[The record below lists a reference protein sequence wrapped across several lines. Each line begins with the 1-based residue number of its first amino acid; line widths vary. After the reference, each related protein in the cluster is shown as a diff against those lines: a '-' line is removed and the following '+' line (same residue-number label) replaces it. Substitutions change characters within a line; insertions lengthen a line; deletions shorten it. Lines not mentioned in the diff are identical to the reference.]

1 MDKNLAR
8 EKKKRL
14 IITFETTTAPLK
26 LDIKGKACGIPGRT
40 IPLPSV
46 ISAGCGLAWRA
57 ELSDRE
63 CLIAFMKEHDI
74 RWEAMYEIE
83 TEVTD
88 SYLYSRITGEKL
100 CFITISM

>member
-1 MDKNLAR
+1 MDNNLVR

-26 LDIKGKACGIPGRT
+26 LDIKGKECGIPGRT
-40 IPLPSV
+40 IPLPSA

-63 CLIAFMKEHDI
+63 SLIAFMKEDRKSTRLNSSHNVI
-74 RWEAMYEIE
+74 
-83 TEVTD
+83 
-88 SYLYSRITGEKL
+88 SRMP
-100 CFITISM
+100 SSA

>member
-14 IITFETTTAPLK
+14 IITFETNTAPLK

-46 ISAGCGLAWRA
+46 ISAGCGLAW
-57 ELSDRE
+57 E

-83 TEVTD
+83 M
-88 SYLYSRITGEKL
+88 R
-100 CFITISM
+100 

>member
-1 MDKNLAR
+1 MLKKCYVKDNNLAR

-14 IITFETTTAPLK
+14 IITFENTTAPLK
-26 LDIKGKACGIPGRT
+26 LDIKGMACGIPGRT

-63 CLIAFMKEHDI
+63 SLIAFMKEQDI
-74 RWEAMYEIE
+74 RWEAMYELE
-83 TEVTD
+83 M
-88 SYLYSRITGEKL
+88 Y
-100 CFITISM
+100 

>member
-1 MDKNLAR
+1 MVR

-40 IPLPSV
+40 IPLPSA

-63 CLIAFMKEHDI
+63 SLIAFMKEQDI
-74 RWEAMYEIE
+74 RWEASMSLKCI
-83 TEVTD
+83 D
-88 SYLYSRITGEKL
+88 IGEKYVL
-100 CFITISM
+100 LQSVCEGAKP

>member
-46 ISAGCGLAWRA
+46 ISAGPIPSQISAGCGLAWRA

-83 TEVTD
+83 M
-88 SYLYSRITGEKL
+88 R
-100 CFITISM
+100 

>member
-46 ISAGCGLAWRA
+46 ISKNGLLK
-57 ELSDRE
+57 ENLKMMLSVGSII
-63 CLIAFMKEHDI
+63 LVKSH
-74 RWEAMYEIE
+74 
-83 TEVTD
+83 
-88 SYLYSRITGEKL
+88 LKL
-100 CFITISM
+100 QYNIQENIVRHIWI

>member
-14 IITFETTTAPLK
+14 IITFETNTAPLK

-63 CLIAFMKEHDI
+63 CLIALMKECLIAFMKEHDI

-83 TEVTD
+83 M
-88 SYLYSRITGEKL
+88 R
-100 CFITISM
+100 

>member
-46 ISAGCGLAWRA
+46 ISAGCGLAWLAEPQQCEALCA
-57 ELSDRE
+57 ELERAG
-63 CLIAFMKEHDI
+63 IAYDGCTVLDF
-74 RWEAMYEIE
+74 
-83 TEVTD
+83 
-88 SYLYSRITGEKL
+88 
-100 CFITISM
+100 

>member
-1 MDKNLAR
+1 MVR

-40 IPLPSV
+40 IPLPSA

-63 CLIAFMKEHDI
+63 SLMAFMKEQDI
-74 RWEAMYEIE
+74 RSLKCI
-83 TEVTD
+83 D
-88 SYLYSRITGEKL
+88 IGEKYVL
-100 CFITISM
+100 LQSVCEGAKP

>member
-1 MDKNLAR
+1 MDNNLVR

-40 IPLPSV
+40 IPLPSA

-57 ELSDRE
+57 GLSDRE
-63 CLIAFMKEHDI
+63 SLIAFMKEQDI
-74 RWEAMYEIE
+74 RWEAMYELE
-83 TEVTD
+83 M
-88 SYLYSRITGEKL
+88 Y
-100 CFITISM
+100 

>member
-26 LDIKGKACGIPGRT
+26 LDIKGKACGIPGR
-40 IPLPSV
+40 
-46 ISAGCGLAWRA
+46 
-57 ELSDRE
+57 
-63 CLIAFMKEHDI
+63 FMKEHDI

-83 TEVTD
+83 M
-88 SYLYSRITGEKL
+88 R
-100 CFITISM
+100 

>member
-1 MDKNLAR
+1 MDNNLVR

-40 IPLPSV
+40 IPLPSA

-57 ELSDRE
+57 AL
-63 CLIAFMKEHDI
+63 MKEHDI

-83 TEVTD
+83 M
-88 SYLYSRITGEKL
+88 R
-100 CFITISM
+100 

>member
-1 MDKNLAR
+1 MVR

-26 LDIKGKACGIPGRT
+26 LDSKACGIPGRT
-40 IPLPSV
+40 IPLPSA

-63 CLIAFMKEHDI
+63 SLIAFMKEQDI
-74 RWEAMYEIE
+74 RWEAMYELE
-83 TEVTD
+83 M
-88 SYLYSRITGEKL
+88 Y
-100 CFITISM
+100 